1 MSKYSINEST
11 VKGIADAVRNMR
23 HEKQLMTPA
32 MIEAK
37 IRASLLGIPIWVSTH
52 INPETGKWER
62 PEEYP
67 DLDGIVYSDE
77 YDTVYMTYDLR
88 KTPDYGWIGVSVV
101 LEDTSASASVER
113 GHLVDGAFVADA
125 SYTMAHDD
133 PFRMDLDDT
142 DGDVQL
148 WRVRS
153 ESGIKRFYFRTNTAT
168 TADNF
173 PQKLQPCVEITGQLN
188 HLTGAVS
195 DSLDARPNCV
205 SFGTVW
211 LERDS
216 RRLGGDK
223 LTTLS
228 SCWNQCYSLQSL
240 DLSGW
245 DTTNWAVTTLS
256 SCWSGCYSLQSLDL
270 SGWDTTNWAVTSLSS
285 CWNQCYSLQSL
296 DLSGWDTTNW
306 AVTDTRNL
314 WSTQRITKSI
324 KTPVSI
330 GIVPTATS
338 NVNTVPNQINIEE
351 FTGYAVY
358 INHTYADASCLT
370 PASLVSIL
378 DRLPTVTA
386 ARTITLGQ
394 TNILK
399 LTQEQ
404 IAVATQKGWTVA

>member
-37 IRASLLGIPIWVSTH
+37 IRASHLGIPIWVSTH
-52 INPETGKWER
+52 INPETGEWER

-88 KTPDYGWIGVSVV
+88 KTPDYGWIGVSVE

-153 ESGIKRFYFRTNTAT
+153 ESGIKTFYFRTNTAT
-168 TADNF
+168 TAENF

-188 HLTGAVS
+188 HLTDVTS
-195 DSLDARPNCV
+195 DGLDKRPNYV

-223 LTTLS
+223 LTSLDN
-228 SCWNQCYSLQSL
+228 CWYQCYSLQSL

-245 DTTNWAVTTLS
+245 DTTNWAVK
-256 SCWSGCYSLQSLDL
+256 
-270 SGWDTTNWAVTSLSS
+270 
-285 CWNQCYSLQSL
+285 
-296 DLSGWDTTNW
+296 
-306 AVTDTRNL
+306 DTRNL
-314 WSTQRITKSI
+314 WSTQRCIKSI
-324 KTPVSI
+324 KTPASI
-330 GIVPTATS
+330 GIVPKATS

-358 INHTYADASCLT
+358 INHTYEDASCLT